1 MTLTE
6 RLVNYTV
13 REWFFWAFHHTN
25 NEKKEP
31 MDPRYEILFSPM
43 KIGPVTAKNRFYQ
56 VPHCNGMGHR
66 WPQAMAEMRAMKA
79 EGGWG
84 VVCTEECE
92 IHPTSDLS
100 GLALMRIWDESDLP
114 VHELMVR
121 KVKEHGALAGIQ
133 LNHNGSSVA
142 NYMSRLPPIAPSSI
156 PTEAQR
162 AVQARALSKDDIKTV
177 RGWYRDAALRAKQA
191 GYDIIYVYAAHGEM
205 TLPFQF
211 MSPRFNRRN
220 DEYGGSLENRVRFT
234 RELLEDIKDAVGDQ
248 CAVALRFN
256 VDEKMGSEGM
266 RADGEGRDVVELLAD
281 LPDLWDVNIADWS
294 NDSLPSRFGSEG
306 SQEDYI
312 KFVKQVTD
320 KPVVGVGRFTSPD
333 TMVSQIRRGVLDLI
347 GAARPSIADPFL
359 PRKIQEGREDEIREC
374 IGCNMCT
381 SSDSLAYPMRC
392 TQNPTM
398 GEEWRKGWHP
408 EIIPP
413 AASQDKVLVVG
424 GGPAGL
430 ECALALSNRNYDV
443 VLSDGREALGGRV
456 LQESRLPALSEWK
469 RVIDYRTHLLASR
482 ANVETYVS
490 SPLSASDVLSF
501 GIPRIVI
508 ATGANWRLD
517 GIGRENWSPI
527 PTSAEASIIAP
538 EEILNGT
545 RATGRILVYD
555 EEQYY
560 LASALAQKL
569 CEDGC
574 EVTFVTPAANVSPWS
589 EHTLEQFKIQ
599 QTLLTSGA
607 NVKCNKVLTSIGD
620 GKAELECVY
629 LGTKTIVGF
638 DALVPVT
645 SRISNDELHAELL
658 GSSEKFA
665 DLGIKSVE
673 KIGDCNAPGTI
684 ALAVYAGHQYARQL
698 DEPDDQIDSFK
709 RENYFG
715 NSQVAG

>member
-1 MTLTE
+1 
-6 RLVNYTV
+6 
-13 REWFFWAFHHTN
+13 
-25 NEKKEP
+25 
-31 MDPRYEILFSPM
+31 MDPRYDILFTPM
-43 KIGPVTAKNRFYQ
+43 KIGPVTTKNRFYQ

-84 VVCTEECE
+84 VICTEECE

-100 GLALMRIWDESDLP
+100 GLALMRIWDDSDLP
-114 VHELMVR
+114 THELMVR

-142 NYMSRLPPIAPSSI
+142 NYMSRMPPIAPSSI
-156 PTEAQR
+156 PTESQR
-162 AVQARALSKDDIKTV
+162 SVQARELTKNEIKTV
-177 RGWYRDAALRAKQA
+177 RGWYRDAAIRAKRA

-205 TLPFQF
+205 TLPMQF
-211 MSPRFNRRN
+211 MSPRFNHRN

-234 RELLEDIKDAVGDQ
+234 RELLEDIKDAVGDT
-248 CAVALRFN
+248 CAVVIRFN
-256 VDEKMGSEGM
+256 VDENLGAEGM
-266 RADGEGRDVVELLAD
+266 RADGEAREIVKLLAD

-294 NDSLPSRFGSEG
+294 NDSMPSRFGSEG
-306 SQEDYI
+306 GQEDYI

-359 PRKIQEGREDEIREC
+359 PRKIQEGREDDIREC

-381 SSDSLAYPMRC
+381 TSDTLAYPMRC

-408 EIIPP
+408 EIIPA

-424 GGPAGL
+424 AGPAGL
-430 ECALALSNRNYDV
+430 ECALALSNRKYDV
-443 VLSDGREALGGRV
+443 VLSDANDTLGGRV
-456 LQESRLPALSEWK
+456 LQETRLPALSEWK
-469 RVIDYRTHLLASR
+469 RVIDYRTHQLISR
-482 ANVETYVS
+482 ANVETFVS
-490 SPLSASDVLSF
+490 SSLSAEDILSF
-501 GIPRIVI
+501 EIPRIVI
-508 ATGANWRLD
+508 ATGAKWRLD
-517 GIGRENWSPI
+517 GVGRENRSPVSI
-527 PTSAEASIIAP
+527 SGDASIVSP
-538 EEILNGT
+538 EEILNG
-545 RATGRILVYD
+545 RKLSGRVLVYD
-555 EEQYY
+555 DDQYY
-560 LASALAQKL
+560 LASAMAQKL

-574 EVTFVTPAANVSPWS
+574 DVTFVTPATNVSQWS
-589 EHTLEQFKIQ
+589 ENTLEQFKIQ
-599 QTLLTSGA
+599 QALMAGGA
-607 NVKCNKVLTSIGD
+607 NVMCNKVLTSID
-620 GKAELECVY
+620 GAKVALECAY
-629 LGTKTIVGF
+629 LGTETITEADFVI
-638 DALVPVT
+638 PVT
-645 SRISNDELHAELL
+645 SRTPNDALYFDLL
-658 GSSEKFA
+658 KSEEQFG

-698 DEPDDQIDSFK
+698 DAPSDQLHGFK

-715 NSQVAG
+715 REQESS